1 MKQGNKLSSFING
14 VTRHPWWVLII
25 TLMLVIIMALGME
38 SLSFKTDYRV
48 YFSDENPQLLA
59 FENIQAIYN
68 KSDAVLFIVEPKEKD
83 VFTTVSLAAIQE
95 LTKKAWQTPYS
106 SRVDSITNFQH
117 TKAEADNLIVA
128 DLVQNPHISADKIAI
143 IKQIALAEP
152 LLVNRLV
159 STSGHVA
166 GINVT
171 VQLPNKDPNEAAE
184 IAASARALVKDIEAR
199 YPNIKVHLTG
209 MAMMSN
215 AFSESAM
222 NDNKTLVPA
231 MYLIVIFVL
240 LISLRSVSA
249 TFSVVL
255 LIIFSIVSTL
265 GITGWVGWFLTPTSA
280 ISPTVILTMAVA
292 DCVHILVTQLHYM
305 RIGYDKIKAIEISLT
320 ENFRPIFLTS
330 ITTAIGFLSMNF
342 SDAPPFRD
350 LGNMVAIGVMLAWVL
365 SITFL
370 PAMMVVL
377 PITVKIRAKSDAS
390 SLLWLADWV
399 IVHRKKLLIGNLLI
413 ALTLISFAP
422 NNELNDEFVKYFDKT
437 VEFRKGTDF
446 MNHNMGGIYTVEFS
460 IPAQEAGGISEP
472 RYLQT
477 LEKLKQWLMSQPEV
491 VHVKSITDTLKRLN
505 RSMHGDDPQ
514 WYKLPESR
522 ELSAQY
528 LLLYEISLPYGLDLN
543 DEINIDKSGTRLT
556 ATLQSLSSNEML
568 AIEARINTWLGRHM
582 PSYAVSMASPT
593 LMFAHIGKRNITQ
606 MIFGSLLA
614 LVLIS
619 LLLLFAFKSVRL
631 GLISLLPN
639 LIPAG
644 VAFGIW
650 GIIDGRIGLG
660 LSVVTGLTLGIVV
673 DDTVHFISKYNRA
686 RTKMGLNT
694 HESVRYAFSTVG
706 VALWITSAVL
716 VCGFMVLSLSHF
728 TMNGEM
734 GLMTAITIVVALLFD
749 LLLLPPL
756 LMSLDSSEKK

>member
-1 MKQGNKLSSFING
+1 MKQGNKLSTFINII
-14 VTRHPWWVLII
+14 TRHPWWVLII
-25 TLMLVIIMALGME
+25 TLSLVMAMSSGMRL
-38 SLSFKTDYRV
+38 LSFKTDYRV
-48 YFSDENPQLLA
+48 YFSKENPQLQA
-59 FENIQAIYN
+59 FDKIQAIYN
-68 KSDAVLFIVEPKEKD
+68 KSDSVLFILEPKEKD
-83 VFTTVSLAAIQE
+83 VFTTFSLEAIQE
-95 LTKKAWQTPYS
+95 LTKKAWQIPYS

-117 TKAEADNLIVA
+117 TKAEGDDLIVA
-128 DLVQNPHISADKIAI
+128 DLVESPHISVEKIQK

-152 LLVNRLV
+152 ILVNRLV

-166 GINVT
+166 GVNVI

-184 IAASARALVKDIEAR
+184 IAASARILVKDIEAR
-199 YPNIKVHLTG
+199 YPNLKVHLTG

-222 NDNKTLVPA
+222 NDNATLVPA
-231 MYLIVIFVL
+231 MYAIVIFVL
-240 LISLRSVSA
+240 LISLRSIGA

-255 LIIFSIVSTL
+255 LIVFSITTTL
-265 GITGWVGWFLTPTSA
+265 GITGWLGWSLTPTSA
-280 ISPTVILTMAVA
+280 ISPTIILTMAVA

-305 RIGYDKIKAIEISLT
+305 RTGYDKIKAVEISLS
-320 ENFRPIFLTS
+320 ENFYPVFLTS
-330 ITTAIGFLSMNF
+330 ITTAIGFLSLNF

-350 LGNMVAIGVMLAWVL
+350 LGNMVAIGVMFAWVF
-365 SITFL
+365 SVTFL
-370 PAMMVVL
+370 PAMMMVL
-377 PITVKIRAKSDAS
+377 PIKVKVRAESEAS
-390 SLLWLADWV
+390 SLMWLADWV
-399 IVHRKKLLIGNLLI
+399 ILHRKKLLIINLLI
-413 ALTLISFAP
+413 AVALTSFAP

-446 MNHNMGGIYTVEFS
+446 MNQNMGGIYTVEFS
-460 IPAQEAGGISEP
+460 IPAQEVGGISEP
-472 RYLQT
+472 RYLQK
-477 LEKLKQWLMSQPEV
+477 LEKLKNWLVKQPEV
-491 VHVKSITDTLKRLN
+491 VHVNSITDTLKRLN
-505 RSMHGDDPQ
+505 KSMHGDDPQ

-528 LLLYEISLPYGLDLN
+528 LLLYEMSLPYGLDLN
-543 DEINIDKSGTRLT
+543 DQINIDKSGTRLI

-568 AIEARINTWLGRHM
+568 AIEQRINTWLGRHM

-593 LMFAHIGKRNITQ
+593 LMFAHIGKRNIIQ
-606 MIFGSLLA
+606 MILGSLLA

-644 VAFGIW
+644 VAFGVW

-716 VCGFMVLSLSHF
+716 VSGFMVLSLSHF

-734 GLMTAITIVVALLFD
+734 GLMTAITITVALLFD

-756 LMSLDSSEKK
+756 LMSLDSKEKK